1 MLRRASEARTRV
13 TQLVLA
19 VILTL
24 MPMAAG
30 IAGPP
35 PAGQF
40 LLLSD
45 IHFDPMADPRLVD
58 RLAAGP
64 AAEWPAI
71 LDASADKS
79 LGRYGADTNWRLLNS
94 ALQQMGAALPH
105 PTFVLITGDFLAH
118 HFRDQFNSAARDHS
132 DPAFRGF
139 VDKTMRFLALEFE
152 AVFRN
157 TPILPALGN
166 NDEVCGD
173 FKLQPGGP
181 FLTDMLPVMRGLVG
195 GSADRDL
202 EPDWTRYG
210 NYSVTV
216 PGVRGVRLIF
226 ANTVFFSRR
235 YRNACGEAGGG
246 DDPGRATLAWLEAE
260 LTAAK
265 RAHQR
270 VWLAFHVPPGID
282 GFATWRQ
289 GACPDRIIPMWADA
303 YAQPVYALLRR
314 YADTV
319 ASAFAGH
326 THMDDFRLIGD
337 AKGNFAFALITPAV
351 SPIFGQN
358 PAFRTVSYDSAGGI
372 LDQATYDLI
381 NLSDTDAHTPPKWQ
395 LEYTFAREWR
405 LPQVDLVSLERL
417 HAMITAVPEDRALWR
432 TLFPVSSL
440 VYWTQNHGG
449 ADETRAY
456 VCAEG
461 HVSIADYRQC
471 WCGGGK

>member
-1 MLRRASEARTRV
+1 MFQRASEARTRV
-13 TQLVLA
+13 TRLVLA
-19 VILTL
+19 MILTL
-24 MPMAAG
+24 APMAAG
-30 IAGPP
+30 TAGPT

-45 IHFDPMADPRLVD
+45 IHFNPMADPSLVD
-58 RLAAGP
+58 RLAAGSP
-64 AAEWPAI
+64 AEWPAI
-71 LDASADKS
+71 LDAAADKS
-79 LGRYGADTNWRLLNS
+79 LGRYGADTNWHLLHS
-94 ALQQMGAALPH
+94 ALEKMGAALPH

-118 HFRDQFNSAARDHS
+118 HFRDQFNAVARDHS

-139 VDKTMRFLALEFE
+139 VDKTMRFLALEIE
-152 AVFRN
+152 AVFPN

-181 FLTDMLPVMRGLVG
+181 FLTDMLPVLRGLVG
-195 GSADRDL
+195 GGAVRDL

-210 NYSVTV
+210 NYSATV

-235 YRNACGEAGGG
+235 YRNTCGAAGG
-246 DDPGRATLAWLEAE
+246 DDPGSATLAWLEAE

-289 GACPDRIIPMWADA
+289 GACPDRIIPMWADT

-319 ASAFAGH
+319 VAAFAGH

-358 PAFRTVSYDSAGGI
+358 PAFRTVTYDSVGGI
-372 LDQATYDLI
+372 IDQATYDLT
-381 NLSDTDAHTPPKWQ
+381 NLSETGARTPPKWQ
-395 LEYTFAREWR
+395 LEYTFTREWR
-405 LPQVDLVSLERL
+405 LPRVDLASLERL
-417 HAMITAVPEDRALWR
+417 HATITTVPEDRALWR

-440 VYWTQNHGG
+440 VYWPQNHGG

-456 VCAEG
+456 DCAEG
-461 HVSIADYRQC
+461 HVFIADYRQC
-471 WCGGGK
+471 WCGGAK

>member
-1 MLRRASEARTRV
+1 MLQTASEACTRV

-24 MPMAAG
+24 ALMAAG
-30 IAGPP
+30 TAGST
-35 PAGQF
+35 PAAQF

-45 IHFDPMADPRLVD
+45 IHFNPMADPHLVD

-64 AAEWPAI
+64 PAEWPAI

-79 LGRYGADTNWRLLNS
+79 LGRYGADTNWRLLHS
-94 ALQQMGAALPH
+94 ALEQTGAALPH

-118 HFRDQFNSAARDHS
+118 HFRDQFNAAARDHS

-139 VDKTMRFLALEFE
+139 VDKTMRFLALEIE
-152 AVFRN
+152 VVFPN

-173 FKLQPGGP
+173 FELEPGGP
-181 FLTDMLPVMRGLVG
+181 FLTDTLPVMRGLVG
-195 GSADRDL
+195 GRADRDF
-202 EPDWTRYG
+202 ERDWKRYG

-235 YRNACGEAGGG
+235 YRNTCGAAGG

-260 LTAAK
+260 LMAAK

-319 ASAFAGH
+319 AAAFAGH

-358 PAFRTVSYDSAGGI
+358 PAFRTVTYDSAGGI
-372 LDQATYDLI
+372 LDQATYDLT
-381 NLSDTDAHTPPKWQ
+381 NLSETDADTPPKWR
-395 LEYTFAREWR
+395 LEYTFTADWR
-405 LPQVDLVSLERL
+405 LPRVDLASLERL
-417 HAMITAVPEDRALWR
+417 HAMITTVPEDRALWR

-456 VCAEG
+456 ECAEG
-461 HVSIADYRQC
+461 HVSVADYRQC
-471 WCGGGK
+471 WCGGVK

>member
-1 MLRRASEARTRV
+1 MLPKASEARTQV
-13 TQLVLA
+13 TRLILA

-24 MPMAAG
+24 APLAAG
-30 IAGPP
+30 TAGPP
-35 PAGQF
+35 PAAQF

-45 IHFDPMADPRLVD
+45 IHFNPMADPRLVD

-64 AAEWPAI
+64 PAEWPAT

-79 LGRYGADTNWRLLNS
+79 LGRYGADTNWHLLHS
-94 ALQQMGAALPH
+94 ALEQMGVALPH

-118 HFRDQFNSAARDHS
+118 HFRDQFNAAARDHS

-139 VDKTMRFLALEFE
+139 VDKTMRFLALEIE
-152 AVFRN
+152 AAFPN

-173 FKLQPGGP
+173 FELEPGGP
-181 FLTDMLPVMRGLVG
+181 FLTDMLPVVRGLVG
-195 GSADRDL
+195 GRADRDF
-202 EPDWTRYG
+202 ERDWTRYG
-210 NYSVTV
+210 NYTATV

-226 ANTVFFSRR
+226 ANTVFFSPR
-235 YRNACGEAGGG
+235 YRNTCGAAGG
-246 DDPGRATLAWLEAE
+246 DDPGRATLTWLEAE
-260 LTAAK
+260 LTAAR

-270 VWLAFHVPPGID
+270 VWLTFHVPPGID
-282 GFATWRQ
+282 GFATWRR
-289 GACPDRIIPMWADA
+289 GACPDRIIPMWADV

-314 YADTV
+314 NADTV
-319 ASAFAGH
+319 AAAFAGH

-358 PAFRTVSYDSAGGI
+358 PAFRTVTYDSAGGI

-381 NLSDTDAHTPPKWQ
+381 NLSEADAHTPPKWQ
-395 LEYTFAREWR
+395 LEYTFTREWR
-405 LPQVDLVSLERL
+405 LPRVDLSSLERL
-417 HAMITAVPEDRALWR
+417 HAMITTVPEDRALWH

-456 VCAEG
+456 DCAEG

-471 WCGGGK
+471 WCGGEK

>member
-1 MLRRASEARTRV
+1 MLRRASEARTRA
-13 TQLVLA
+13 TRLILA

-24 MPMAAG
+24 APMAAG
-30 IAGPP
+30 TAGPP

-45 IHFDPMADPRLVD
+45 IHFNPMADPRLVD

-71 LDASADKS
+71 LDASDDKS
-79 LGRYGADTNWRLLNS
+79 LGRYGADTNWHLLHS
-94 ALQQMGAALPH
+94 ALEQMDAALPH

-118 HFRDQFNSAARDHS
+118 HFRDQFNAAARHHS
-132 DPAFRGF
+132 DTAFRGF
-139 VDKTMRFLALEFE
+139 VDKTMRFLALEIE
-152 AVFRN
+152 AVFPN

-173 FKLQPGGP
+173 FELQPGGP

-195 GSADRDL
+195 GRADRDL
-202 EPDWTRYG
+202 ERDWTRYG

-235 YRNACGEAGGG
+235 YRNTCGAAGG
-246 DDPGRATLAWLEAE
+246 DDPGKATLAWLEAE

-289 GACPDRIIPMWADA
+289 GTCPDGIIPMWADT

-319 ASAFAGH
+319 AAAFAGH
-326 THMDDFRLIGD
+326 THMDDFRLVGD

-358 PAFRTVSYDSAGGI
+358 PTFRTVTYDSAGGV
-372 LDQATYDLI
+372 LDQATYDLT
-381 NLSDTDAHTPPKWQ
+381 NLSETDAHTPPKWQ
-395 LEYTFAREWR
+395 LEYTFTREWR
-405 LPQVDLVSLERL
+405 LPRVDLASLERL
-417 HAMITAVPEDRALWR
+417 HAMITTLPKDRALWR
-432 TLFPVSSL
+432 TLFPVSSP

-456 VCAEG
+456 ECAEG
-461 HVSIADYRQC
+461 HVSIADYQQC
-471 WCGGGK
+471 WCSGGK

>member
-1 MLRRASEARTRV
+1 MLQRASEVCAWV
-13 TQLVLA
+13 TGLLLA
-19 VILTL
+19 VILAL
-24 MPMAAG
+24 APMAAG
-30 IAGPP
+30 AAGST

-40 LLLSD
+40 LLVSD
-45 IHFDPMADPRLVD
+45 IHFNPMADPRLVD
-58 RLAAGP
+58 RLAAGSP
-64 AAEWPAI
+64 AEWPAI

-79 LGRYGADTNWRLLNS
+79 LGRYGVDTNWHLLHS
-94 ALQQMGAALPH
+94 ALEQMGATLRH

-118 HFRDQFNSAARDHS
+118 HFRDQFNAAARDHS

-139 VDKTMRFLALEFE
+139 VDKTMKFLALEIE
-152 AVFRN
+152 AVFPN

-173 FKLQPGGP
+173 FELEPGGP
-181 FLTDMLPVMRGLVG
+181 FLTDMLPVMRGLV
-195 GSADRDL
+195 SVRADRDF
-202 EPDWTRYG
+202 ERDWKRYG

-216 PGVRGVRLIF
+216 PGASGVRLIF

-235 YRNACGEAGGG
+235 YRNACGAAGS

-289 GACPDRIIPMWADA
+289 GSCPDHIIPMWADA
-303 YAQPVYALLRR
+303 YAQPMYALLRR

-319 ASAFAGH
+319 TAAFAGH

-337 AKGNFAFALITPAV
+337 AKGNFAFALMTPAV

-358 PAFRTVSYDSAGGI
+358 PAFRTVTYDSAGGI
-372 LDQATYDLI
+372 VDQAIYDLT
-381 NLSDTDAHTPPKWQ
+381 NLSETGPDTPPKWQ
-395 LEYTFAREWR
+395 LEYAFTRQWR
-405 LPQVDLVSLERL
+405 LPRVDLASLERL
-417 HAMITAVPEDRALWR
+417 YAMITTVPADRNLWH
-432 TLFPVSSL
+432 TLFPVSST
-440 VYWTQNHGG
+440 VYWTHNHGG
-449 ADETRAY
+449 TDEIRAY
-456 VCAEG
+456 DCATG
-461 HVSIADYRQC
+461 HVSVADFRRC
-471 WCGGGK
+471 WCAGGK

>member
-1 MLRRASEARTRV
+1 MLRKASEARTRV
-13 TQLVLA
+13 TRLILA

-24 MPMAAG
+24 APMAAG
-30 IAGPP
+30 TAGPP

-45 IHFDPMADPRLVD
+45 IHFNPIADPRLVD

-64 AAEWPAI
+64 PAEWPTI
-71 LDASADKS
+71 LDASTDKG
-79 LGRYGADTNWRLLNS
+79 LGRYGADTNWHLFHS
-94 ALQQMGAALPH
+94 ALEQMGAALPH

-118 HFRDQFNSAARDHS
+118 HFRDQFNAAARDHS

-139 VDKTMRFLALEFE
+139 VDKTMRFLALEIE
-152 AVFRN
+152 AVFPN

-166 NDEVCGD
+166 NDEVCDD

-195 GSADRDL
+195 ESAVRDL

-210 NYSVTV
+210 NYTATV

-226 ANTVFFSRR
+226 ANTIFFSRR
-235 YRNACGEAGGG
+235 YRNTCGAAGG

-289 GACPDRIIPMWADA
+289 GACPDRIIPMWADT
-303 YAQPVYALLRR
+303 YAQPAYALLRR

-319 ASAFAGH
+319 AAGFAGH

-351 SPIFGQN
+351 SPILAKTR
-358 PAFRTVSYDSAGGI
+358 PSA
-372 LDQATYDLI
+372 
-381 NLSDTDAHTPPKWQ
+381 P
-395 LEYTFAREWR
+395 
-405 LPQVDLVSLERL
+405 
-417 HAMITAVPEDRALWR
+417 
-432 TLFPVSSL
+432 
-440 VYWTQNHGG
+440 
-449 ADETRAY
+449 
-456 VCAEG
+456 
-461 HVSIADYRQC
+461 
-471 WCGGGK
+471 